1 MEKKSQ
7 LEVLKLSDAD
17 YMRKLEN
24 AIQFGYPVLLE
35 NVGEELDP
43 TLEPLLLKAVFKQV
57 GPFCIPSFAATHGP
71 GPCLPR
77 KPFGH
82 TCAAPLRIDF
92 PPESSGPCLCFGPLP
107 SCFIL

>member
-1 MEKKSQ
+1 MEKKAQ
-7 LEVLKLSDAD
+7 LEVLKLSGAD

-57 GPFCIPSFAATHGP
+57 RSFCYVQVHTNLAKASFVFLKM
-71 GPCLPR
+71 CKRQLYNVV
-77 KPFGH
+77 
-82 TCAAPLRIDF
+82 LM
-92 PPESSGPCLCFGPLP
+92 
-107 SCFIL
+107 